1 MKSFSSKEVIVV
13 ILLLLIVS
21 AFLMYILAGNVSDT
35 KIDTFKKNAISFSNI
50 VSSNSNIFSTESVV
64 YLQSVIDEG
73 FLSSLKSPFSSKDCN
88 ASESKVNLTDG
99 LVTLKCDNYLLEN
112 YDINDNKAYV
122 YKVSEWGNEKIS
134 NGEKKELYNC
144 YDYNDNS
151 MISDD
156 YVEKQYLIYLVNKKY
171 GTSYY
176 DIDSID
182 TSLCELKKDYFYRK
196 KELVKNMSK

>member
-88 ASESKVNLTDG
+88 VSESKVNLTDG

-176 DIDSID
+176 DIDFID
-182 TSLCELKKDYFYRK
+182 TSLCELKKEYFYRK

>member
-21 AFLMYILAGNVSDT
+21 SFFMYILAGNVSNT
-35 KIDTFKKNAISFSNI
+35 KIDTFKKSAISFSNI
-50 VSSNSNIFSTESVV
+50 VSSNSNIFSTERVV

-88 ASESKVNLTDG
+88 VSESKVNLTDG

-176 DIDSID
+176 DIDFID
-182 TSLCELKKDYFYRK
+182 TSLCELKKEYFYRK